1 MIPNREDRYEEAEYE
16 YNRRRFLKMEC
27 GKKRAF
33 LLLGI
38 SIAINILCIICNR
51 ALEIFNKTLV
61 ISKLSLVVFDS
72 NLYSIF
78 CFMDTI
84 ILLITSFN
92 YNLERIE

>member
-1 MIPNREDRYEEAEYE
+1 MIPNREDRYEEADYE

-51 ALEIFNKTLV
+51 ALEIFSKTLV

>member
-1 MIPNREDRYEEAEYE
+1 MIPNREDRYEEADYE

-72 NLYSIF
+72 NLCSIF

>member
-1 MIPNREDRYEEAEYE
+1 MIPNREDRYEEADYE

-38 SIAINILCIICNR
+38 LIAINMLCIICNR

>member
-1 MIPNREDRYEEAEYE
+1 MIPNREDRYEEADYE